1 MIVTISREYGAAGL
15 AVAAAAAQVLGY
27 ELLTDDLPKTVAARL
42 GTSPEEVA
50 SRANAEATFGE
61 RMLASL
67 DLGTPET
74 VGDVRRA
81 GGDFDESVRR
91 EIERTIRE
99 RATRGG
105 VVILGRYAGA
115 VLGARPDVLR
125 VFLVAARDWR
135 IARLVD
141 AFGWTPENA
150 RSAVE
155 RIDAARK
162 KLAKD
167 RYDLR
172 WGDPHAY
179 DLVIDVSRLTV
190 DGASALIA
198 TAARALGSAAS
209 RS

>member
-99 RATRGG
+99 RATRGS